1 MRRDPNPARA
11 FTLLEIL
18 ISVVVLAFGLLG
30 IVAVFPAVI
39 DVQRRAQDAVIGG
52 SSSSSAEAVIGAAL
66 LDNASLDWVDW
77 RRVELQY
84 PNADFGIQDRFPAA
98 ETLTRDQYLSSIGED
113 TAAGTVRLDFRW
125 ETDWDWPRTGSI
137 NPREELLNEGVVYL
151 GQGTPAP
158 AAGLPIPPGLL
169 DAGLPVVPFTAGDR
183 LLPDAASG
191 AAPRY
196 VWDVVIRRVDSGI
209 GSRVTTNPE
218 DPTRDVPVA
227 LVSQLPVE
235 MAIFVRPIDRG
246 IRVPA
251 GLTLREVLTGR
262 LADPPDGTTGE
273 LDDGVRRFPVAASA
287 TDLAL
292 RTPGAAAQ
300 ASARY
305 SPPIAATFSARPPL
319 GGVPNTAASDMILLD
334 DLRFAGTQ
342 FTVTPI
348 NGRRALAQ
356 VGQLFV
362 DDLGTVHR
370 VTGLVETDNGE
381 SVTAVEIDPPL
392 DPLATQIVY
401 TPQVPA
407 DVRVVRT
414 R

>member
-1 MRRDPNPARA
+1 MRRDPFRSRA

-52 SSSSSAEAVIGAAL
+52 SSSSSAEAVIGASL
-66 LDNASLDWVDW
+66 LGNESLDWVDW

-84 PNADFGIQDRFPAA
+84 PNADFGVQDRFPAA
-98 ETLTRDQYLSSIGED
+98 EALTRDQYLSSIGED
-113 TAAGTVRLDFRW
+113 TSAGTVRLDFRW
-125 ETDWDWPRTGSI
+125 EPDWEWPRTGNIS
-137 NPREELLNEGVVYL
+137 PREALLNEGDLYL
-151 GQGTPAP
+151 GQGTPVP
-158 AAGLPIPPGLL
+158 VGGIPVPPGLQ
-169 DAGLPVVPFTAGDR
+169 DAGLPALLYSAGDR

-196 VWDVVIRRVDSGI
+196 VWDAVIRRVDGGI
-209 GSRVTTNPE
+209 GTRVST
-218 DPTRDVPVA
+218 DPADATRDVPVA

-262 LADPPDGTTGE
+262 LADPPGGTTGE
-273 LDDGVRRFPVAASA
+273 IARGARRFPVAASA
-287 TDLAL
+287 SDLAL
-292 RTPGAAAQ
+292 RTPGAGAEAG
-300 ASARY
+300 ARY
-305 SPPIAATFSARPPL
+305 SPPIAATFAERPPL
-319 GGVPNTAASDMILLD
+319 DPGAPNPGEIFLA
-334 DLRFAGTQ
+334 DLRFNGTQ
-342 FTVTPI
+342 FMVNPVT
-348 NGRRALAQ
+348 GRRALAQ

-370 VTGLVETDNGE
+370 VTGLIEGGGNDDG
-381 SVTAVEIDPPL
+381 VTAVEIDPPL